1 VESFL
6 LLEVIT
12 IALTLTRNLTQI
24 SLQQKKM
31 FFHGHLAKERRL
43 TSQMLLV
50 KENFHSIFQNANY
63 LILLIR
69 FLTKLTSPQLTKD
82 FKKQE
87 QEQV

>member
-1 VESFL
+1 
-6 LLEVIT
+6 
-12 IALTLTRNLTQI
+12 
-24 SLQQKKM
+24 
-31 FFHGHLAKERRL
+31 L